1 MLDRGAASS
10 DLISAQIVLANG
22 GGLAGVMSAV
32 ANSAEARSDMAG
44 TYAAIGAA
52 GPSQAEFNA
61 FADAMSTSYGAPIE
75 LVSVDPGSGQ
85 QTELADTGITN
96 LLAELPVLETTANGV
111 NLGLRL
117 ADGTQIQFASTAR
130 LADFLYATAVQQ
142 MQATSFV
149 TDNFNLDVQ
158 WLTTVDQP
166 LLNEAVGWNEHA
178 AALRALGGANYD
190 QQAVEANTMASLA
203 LQIAAQPPA
212 SRQNLTVTIAN
223 PVAGNPTHVTAYAGG
238 GGSIHDTTPGIGT
251 YIESVISL
259 GLNIAAAVSGQ
270 AYLYFAAAAVDAARS
285 GQAFSNGQDLQG
297 LLTLAQ
303 AVAAGITGG
312 AGGTAPGTPA
322 PVPAQVLNAAA
333 QGVGG
338 VYGAV
343 QSAANR
349 NAAGMLAGA
358 LEAAAAGAAGIGL
371 SYGGQTQTALNLIS
385 AALGSA
391 GIATNMASDFASG
404 NLGQGLLDSLNLY
417 LPAVAQAFASDQTA
431 AQEYLSPSTSGSS
444 PAASATETLVPAGG
458 LASSGGV
465 NNVAVTEGGAT
476 YILAVQSETTNNGST
491 VTLDTIANALS
502 NWALDKIKYLGSE
515 AAQLLDMT
523 VPASTSASNMS
534 TEQTPLLDNNGN
546 PILDIQGEAMM
557 MPANANPATVT
568 DIGSQLAS
576 MGSTDGLDSGGAL
589 VGVANL
595 ALFRHGG
602 AWDFQRVGP
611 SQTFVGSFTDY
622 ANFEIGAY
630 AASIGMSLDDAL
642 GISNQY
648 ARIFSN
654 FGSVTMDATYPDLPA
669 SNAWD
674 IRQGYSLY
682 STGKIGH
689 H

>member
-1 MLDRGAASS
+1 
-10 DLISAQIVLANG
+10 
-22 GGLAGVMSAV
+22 
-32 ANSAEARSDMAG
+32 
-44 TYAAIGAA
+44 
-52 GPSQAEFNA
+52 
-61 FADAMSTSYGAPIE
+61 
-75 LVSVDPGSGQ
+75 
-85 QTELADTGITN
+85 
-96 LLAELPVLETTANGV
+96 
-111 NLGLRL
+111 
-117 ADGTQIQFASTAR
+117 
-130 LADFLYATAVQQ
+130 

-158 WLTTVDQP
+158 WLNTVDQP

-203 LQIAAQPPA
+203 LQIAAQAP
-212 SRQNLTVTIAN
+212 SNRQNITVTIAN
-223 PVAGNPTHVTAYAGG
+223 PVAGNPTQVTAYAGG

-270 AYLYFAAAAVDAARS
+270 AYLYFAAAAVDATQS
-285 GQAFSNGQDLQG
+285 GQAFANGQDLQG

-303 AVAAGITGG
+303 AVAAGITAD
-312 AGGTAPGTPA
+312 AGGTPPGTLP

-343 QSAANR
+343 QSAQTG

-358 LEAAAAGAAGIGL
+358 LEAAAAGAAGIGI
-371 SYGGQTQTALNLIS
+371 YNGGQTQNMLNTVS

-391 GIATNMASDFASG
+391 GIATNMASDFANG

-431 AQEYLSPSTSGSS
+431 AQGYLSPSTSGNSS
-444 PAASATETLVPAGG
+444 AVSATDTLVPAGG

-465 NNVAVTEGGAT
+465 NNVVVTEGGAT
-476 YILAVQSETTNNGST
+476 YVLAVQSESASSGST
-491 VTLDTIANALS
+491 VTLDTIANALWNVAPKGIS
-502 NWALDKIKYLGSE
+502 FLTSGAW
-515 AAQLLDMT
+515 QLLDMT
-523 VPASTSASNMS
+523 VPVSTSASNMS
-534 TEQTPLLDNNGN
+534 TTPVPSLDNNGN
-546 PILDIQGEAMM
+546 PILNGQGQAMM
-557 MPANANPATVT
+557 MPANANPAAVT

-602 AWDFQRVGP
+602 AWDFQRVGGGP
-611 SQTFVGSFTDY
+611 APAVISSFIDY

-630 AASIGMSLDDAL
+630 AASIGMSLDGVL

-648 ARIFSN
+648 AAYKSN
-654 FGSVTMDATYPDLPA
+654 FNFSPDNPPNPIYNNLP
-669 SNAWD
+669 NRD
-674 IRQGYSLY
+674 VYDTTLGYSFY
-682 STGKIGH
+682 QDGRIGH

>member
-1 MLDRGAASS
+1 MPA
-10 DLISAQIVLANG
+10 
-22 GGLAGVMSAV
+22 
-32 ANSAEARSDMAG
+32 AEA
-44 TYAAIGAA
+44 
-52 GPSQAEFNA
+52 
-61 FADAMSTSYGAPIE
+61 
-75 LVSVDPGSGQ
+75 VS
-85 QTELADTGITN
+85 
-96 LLAELPVLETTANGV
+96 
-111 NLGLRL
+111 
-117 ADGTQIQFASTAR
+117 
-130 LADFLYATAVQQ
+130 
-142 MQATSFV
+142 
-149 TDNFNLDVQ
+149 
-158 WLTTVDQP
+158 
-166 LLNEAVGWNEHA
+166 
-178 AALRALGGANYD
+178 
-190 QQAVEANTMASLA
+190 
-203 LQIAAQPPA
+203 
-212 SRQNLTVTIAN
+212 
-223 PVAGNPTHVTAYAGG
+223 
-238 GGSIHDTTPGIGT
+238 TTPPGVGT

-297 LLTLAQ
+297 VLALAQ

-343 QSAANR
+343 QSAQNG
-349 NAAGMLAGA
+349 NATGILAGA

-654 FGSVTMDATYPDLPA
+654 FGSVTMDATYSDLPA

-682 STGKIGH
+682 SNGKIGH